1 MDKADI
7 EEVIQS
13 ITNAKKN
20 YCGGYTSSGDEEL
33 YEAYVHGMDTILN
46 MYKYRLKAQNKPAAA
61 QGEG

>member
-1 MDKADI
+1 MTKEDI

-20 YCGGYTSSGDEEL
+20 YCGGYTHPDDSEL

-46 MYKYRLKAQNKPAAA
+46 MYRYRLKNKA
-61 QGEG
+61 GE